1 MEGAAVTVG
10 ALSAAAPPT
19 RGSAPVLAETK
30 LQIPAPRADAVP
42 REALVGVL
50 IAGGGTRLT
59 LVDAP
64 PGSGKTSLLSQWN
77 ADPREERPFAWISL
91 DGGDNDPVRF
101 WDGVIAALRTVVPD
115 TGADAQTALH
125 SPGTTVG
132 DHVLP
137 LLVNELAAL
146 AKPLVLVLDDY
157 HVVSNEALHDGVAL
171 LIERLP
177 ATVHLVIST
186 RSDPALPLGRL
197 RARAQLTEIRIG
209 ELRFSRD
216 EAERFLND
224 VLGLDL
230 EARDVARLQE
240 RTEGWV
246 AGLQLA
252 GLSLRGREDRAA
264 FIESFAGDDRQIV
277 DYLGFEVLDDQS
289 QTVRDFML
297 RTSILDRLSGP
308 LCAHVAEMD
317 DAAQLLA
324 ALEHAN
330 LFVLAL
336 DSKRDWY
343 RYHQLFAELL
353 RHELAQTHPDLIPI
367 LHRRAAEWYRN
378 EGAIHEAIEH
388 ATAASDFAYSIELI
402 TMHWYEFLQ
411 RGRLETVAGWI
422 DGLPASTVTNEP
434 NLCLTKA
441 WLGVNM
447 GRLDLVDRWLG
458 AAERLAAERPDAG
471 QLPPLESGIA
481 SLRAIHRYMGGNVG
495 AAVDAGRHA
504 LDLERGGPASPWRPV
519 GCPVLGLAL
528 HWRGHADDALAT
540 LSDAARIAG
549 EDGNHLA
556 AMHASGGIAAIVYQ
570 RGDLEAAEHYAAQA
584 TAIAHEHGLGEHWAG
599 SLSAAVLGQVLDRRG
614 HVDEA
619 DRAIAHAV
627 ELANRGVAL
636 VEIAYGLVALAEVRH
651 ERGRNDEAQLLRQ
664 RARAA
669 VGGCAD
675 AGILGE
681 LMMRLERRLAVEPQA
696 APTSGTGE
704 PLSDA
709 ELAVLRLLRSD
720 LSQREIGAELFISLN
735 TVKTHARNIYRKLA
749 VATRADAV
757 SRARD
762 LELL

>member
-1 MEGAAVTVG
+1 M
-10 ALSAAAPPT
+10 
-19 RGSAPVLAETK
+19 GS
-30 LQIPAPRADAVP
+30 
-42 REALVGVL
+42 
-50 IAGGGTRLT
+50 
-59 LVDAP
+59 
-64 PGSGKTSLLSQWN
+64 TS
-77 ADPREERPFAWISL
+77 R
-91 DGGDNDPVRF
+91 
-101 WDGVIAALRTVVPD
+101 
-115 TGADAQTALH
+115 
-125 SPGTTVG
+125 
-132 DHVLP
+132 
-137 LLVNELAAL
+137 
-146 AKPLVLVLDDY
+146 
-157 HVVSNEALHDGVAL
+157 
-171 LIERLP
+171 
-177 ATVHLVIST
+177 
-186 RSDPALPLGRL
+186 
-197 RARAQLTEIRIG
+197 
-209 ELRFSRD
+209 RD
-216 EAERFLND
+216 
-224 VLGLDL
+224 
-230 EARDVARLQE
+230 DVARLQE

-289 QTVRDFML
+289 QTVRDFLL

-308 LCAHVAEMD
+308 LCAHVAETD

-324 ALEHAN
+324 ELEHAN
-330 LFVLAL
+330 LFVVAL
-336 DSKRDWY
+336 DSKRAWY

-353 RHELAQTHPDLIPI
+353 RHELAQAHPDLIPI

-388 ATAASDFAYSIELI
+388 ATAASDFAYAIELI
-402 TMHWYEFLQ
+402 TIHWYEFLQ

-447 GRLDLVDRWLG
+447 GRLDEVDRWLG

-471 QLPPLESGIA
+471 ERRHSNRGSPAFAPSTATWAGTSAPRSMRDDTRSTSSAAARHRRGAPSDARCSAWPCTGGATPTTRSQHSRMPL
-481 SLRAIHRYMGGNVG
+481 
-495 AAVDAGRHA
+495 
-504 LDLERGGPASPWRPV
+504 ASPART
-519 GCPVLGLAL
+519 
-528 HWRGHADDALAT
+528 AT
-540 LSDAARIAG
+540 TSPRCT
-549 EDGNHLA
+549 HLA
-556 AMHASGGIAAIVYQ
+556 DLRRLSTSAATS
-570 RGDLEAAEHYAAQA
+570 RPRSTYAAQA
-584 TAIAHEHGLGEHWAG
+584 TAIADEHGLGEHWAG

-619 DRAIAHAV
+619 DGAIAHAV

-651 ERGRNDEAQLLRQ
+651 ERGMTDDAQVLRQ

-681 LMMRLERRLAVEPQA
+681 LMMRLERRLAVELQA

-704 PLSDA
+704 SLSDA

-720 LSQREIGAELFISLN
+720 LSQREIGAELFISRN

-757 SRARD
+757 SRARE

>member
-1 MEGAAVTVG
+1 MG
-10 ALSAAAPPT
+10 ALVS
-19 RGSAPVLAETK
+19 
-30 LQIPAPRADAVP
+30 
-42 REALVGVL
+42 
-50 IAGGGTRLT
+50 GGGTRLT

-64 PGSGKTSLLSQWN
+64 PGSGKTSLLSQWH
-77 ADPREERPFAWISL
+77 ADPREGRPFAWVSL

-115 TGADAQTALH
+115 AGADAQTALH
-125 SPGTTVG
+125 SPGTTVS

-146 AKPLVLVLDDY
+146 AEPLVLVLDDY
-157 HVVSNEALHDGVAL
+157 HAISNEALHDGVAL

-209 ELRFSRD
+209 ELRFNRD
-216 EAERFLND
+216 EAERFLNG
-224 VLGLDL
+224 VLGLEL
-230 EARDVARLQE
+230 EAHDVARLQE

-289 QTVRDFML
+289 QTVRDFLL

-308 LCAHVAEMD
+308 LCAHVAETD

-324 ALEHAN
+324 ELEHAN
-330 LFVLAL
+330 LFVVAL
-336 DSKRDWY
+336 DSKRAWY

-353 RHELAQTHPDLIPI
+353 RHELAQAHPDLIPI
-367 LHRRAAEWYRN
+367 LHRRAAEWYAN

-388 ATAASDFAYSIELI
+388 ATAASDFAYAIELI
-402 TMHWYEFLQ
+402 TVHWYEFLQ

-422 DGLPASTVTNEP
+422 DGLPATTVTNEP

-447 GRLDLVDRWLG
+447 GRLDEVDRWLG
-458 AAERLAAERPDAG
+458 LAERLAAERPDAG

-504 LDLERGGPASPWRPV
+504 LDLERGGPASPWRPSDARCSAWPCT
-519 GCPVLGLAL
+519 GGATPTTRSQHSRRPLASPARTATTSPRCTHLAGLRRLSTSAATSRPRSTTRHGDRDCRRARPRRALGGFAVRRRTGPGARPPRP
-528 HWRGHADDALAT
+528 RGRGRRGDRTRRRAGQSRRGPGRDRLRARGPRRSPARAGNERRSTGATPARAGGGRRLRRRRDPRRADDAPRAPP
-540 LSDAARIAG
+540 AA
-549 EDGNHLA
+549 
-556 AMHASGGIAAIVYQ
+556 
-570 RGDLEAAEHYAAQA
+570 
-584 TAIAHEHGLGEHWAG
+584 
-599 SLSAAVLGQVLDRRG
+599 
-614 HVDEA
+614 
-619 DRAIAHAV
+619 
-627 ELANRGVAL
+627 
-636 VEIAYGLVALAEVRH
+636 
-651 ERGRNDEAQLLRQ
+651 
-664 RARAA
+664 
-669 VGGCAD
+669 
-675 AGILGE
+675 
-681 LMMRLERRLAVEPQA
+681 EPQA
-696 APTSGTGE
+696 APTSGTAE

-720 LSQREIGAELFISLN
+720 LSQREIGAELFVSRN

-757 SRARD
+757 SRARQ